1 MTKIRKNVI
10 GAIMCLV
17 MLLVGVCAL
26 TACGS
31 KDNASVK
38 FMVQNDNGAWEQY
51 YVSDAKDGK
60 VTMPQNPE
68 KTNYVFRDWYDYS
81 SDPVVFRNEGITSS
95 KTVYAYFV
103 PAEVKI
109 SLNGNDSETA
119 KLESLETY
127 TYKYTAEAFKDNLSF
142 DGWYTDQ
149 NYTVKY
155 ETGADVTEL
164 YARFLAHVV
173 FNDGYKTLYEVD
185 IPLGKKLTAPDE
197 VVGKDANNN
206 DVTFEEKTICQ
217 TYMDPVSISYVCDGN
232 NVDFTKD
239 VTGNMSIKVR
249 WQSPGL
255 MFEKDS
261 DSGNYYLS
269 YVDSSAA
276 GVSEAPVVSILSTNA
291 VVDQEKSGDEVTLT
305 YGTVTGTLTETLGNA
320 FPMARKV
327 IFDEGIQWIS
337 LFNGTAN
344 SNIEEVVFPSTLK
357 VLEKSL
363 NVMPR
368 LKEVSIPSSV
378 VSVLDCFWAD
388 YETNGDLKGPK
399 SEKTYDINVTLPA
412 TVTNIVR
419 LPKNVKF
426 AEKSPFTRD
435 EADNRIYKI
444 EGRKKILVSDYTDN
458 IKDGI
463 LSVPEGV
470 TGIQV
475 GLYQAMTFD
484 TLKLPNT
491 LATVSFNAS
500 VNIVPGYYNAT
511 KNKGGLLYRPNDVP
525 AGSSDTTRDP
535 ARANAGADWY
545 SIVSTLGNRIS
556 RVEYN
561 RTSIKS
567 ALNKNYYYVNATSYA
582 SSDTTYYDNMDS
594 YPVVCTQEV
603 ATGKKATVKVRAY
616 SEMTGFEKVTS
627 FTIKSGEALTQEV
640 FDAKLG
646 LDVLSYTY
654 RITSL
659 TELDNDYELGQIVS
673 RNLYITMTFDYAL
686 FGVDFEENSDGTLTV
701 KNFNVDK
708 AQLVPG
714 ENALYIVNIPESVDG
729 KPVVA
734 IKENA
739 FKGERRIAEVY
750 IKNSV
755 KTIGASAFEGTE
767 NLRKVIIEKGG
778 LETIGKNA
786 FLNAGCYLDPTT
798 KEYVVSNET
807 GIEFLLPLSNIKEI
821 APYALKTKAIKE
833 FTPVKGEEQ
842 RYLLSYPWMGP
853 WPYEG
858 AKAGDFFFVCNNYG
872 KNYGIVKYMGSEV
885 VDKENVSGGKT
896 AVTVLDVQYV
906 ATAGGFLG
914 GAGTLAIGKSLRAY
928 VSMDAA
934 ADKYVMRYEM
944 MEGSVYYLA
953 YNDEGRAF
961 NEISFGIVKK
971 IHTNA
976 FTDMQLSVM
985 SYYGNDDILDSW
997 ITRDQI
1003 VNQDSSIFEEGWW
1016 QGTKNS
1022 VMREK
1027 LANDLKKNTDSTL

>member
-1 MTKIRKNVI
+1 
-10 GAIMCLV
+10 
-17 MLLVGVCAL
+17 
-26 TACGS
+26 
-31 KDNASVK
+31 
-38 FMVQNDNGAWEQY
+38 
-51 YVSDAKDGK
+51 
-60 VTMPQNPE
+60 MPQNPE

-81 SDPVVFRNEGITSS
+81 SDP
-95 KTVYAYFV
+95 
-103 PAEVKI
+103 
-109 SLNGNDSETA
+109 
-119 KLESLETY
+119 
-127 TYKYTAEAFKDNLSF
+127 
-142 DGWYTDQ
+142 
-149 NYTVKY
+149 
-155 ETGADVTEL
+155 
-164 YARFLAHVV
+164 
-173 FNDGYKTLYEVD
+173 
-185 IPLGKKLTAPDE
+185 
-197 VVGKDANNN
+197 
-206 DVTFEEKTICQ
+206 
-217 TYMDPVSISYVCDGN
+217 
-232 NVDFTKD
+232 
-239 VTGNMSIKVR
+239 
-249 WQSPGL
+249 
-255 MFEKDS
+255 
-261 DSGNYYLS
+261 
-269 YVDSSAA
+269 
-276 GVSEAPVVSILSTNA
+276 
-291 VVDQEKSGDEVTLT
+291 
-305 YGTVTGTLTETLGNA
+305 
-320 FPMARKV
+320 
-327 IFDEGIQWIS
+327 
-337 LFNGTAN
+337 
-344 SNIEEVVFPSTLK
+344 
-357 VLEKSL
+357 
-363 NVMPR
+363 
-368 LKEVSIPSSV
+368 
-378 VSVLDCFWAD
+378 
-388 YETNGDLKGPK
+388 
-399 SEKTYDINVTLPA
+399 
-412 TVTNIVR
+412 
-419 LPKNVKF
+419 
-426 AEKSPFTRD
+426 
-435 EADNRIYKI
+435 
-444 EGRKKILVSDYTDN
+444 
-458 IKDGI
+458 
-463 LSVPEGV
+463 
-470 TGIQV
+470 
-475 GLYQAMTFD
+475 
-484 TLKLPNT
+484 
-491 LATVSFNAS
+491 
-500 VNIVPGYYNAT
+500 
-511 KNKGGLLYRPNDVP
+511 
-525 AGSSDTTRDP
+525 
-535 ARANAGADWY
+535 
-545 SIVSTLGNRIS
+545 
-556 RVEYN
+556 
-561 RTSIKS
+561 RTSIKR

-594 YPVVCTQEV
+594 YSVVCTQEV
-603 ATGKKATVKVRAY
+603 ATGKNATVKVRAY

-646 LDVLSYTY
+646 LDDLSYTY

-673 RNLYITMTFDYAL
+673 RNLYITMMFDYAL

-798 KEYVVSNET
+798 NEYVVSNET

-914 GAGTLAIGKSLRAY
+914 GAGTLAIGKSLRAF

-1022 VMREK
+1022 VMSEK